1 MAPVLRFD
9 RRAVDRD
16 GSLLAV
22 VAPERVAAAL
32 GSGLPRAAVE
42 GLMASPR
49 VRRRVA
55 ALLRSRLAIGER
67 RAVPPAVV
75 AFLTDWPRPRL
86 VAAAT
91 LLGLAAWLRR
101 QGPLLV
107 KEDLRRLA
115 SQHGEAAV
123 SGALELASRVPPGT
137 VADDGDA
144 QSGTADGA
152 ALLADGL
159 ALLRGWSAA
168 RFGADASW
176 IEAALPP
183 VAVTATLE
191 GVCSP
196 DVVDRALAL
205 AAQGQ
210 A

>member
-1 MAPVLRFD
+1 MATVQRFD
-9 RRAVDRD
+9 RRAVDRE

-32 GSGLPRAAVE
+32 GKGLPRATIE

-55 ALLRSRLAIGER
+55 ALLRTRLSIGER

-75 AFLTDWPRPRL
+75 AFLADWPRERL

-91 LLGLAAWLRR
+91 LLGLAARLRR

-115 SQHGEAAV
+115 LHHGEATV
-123 SGALELASRVPPGT
+123 SGALELASRVPPATASGD
-137 VADDGDA
+137 VEAGDEAAAD
-144 QSGTADGA
+144 A

-159 ALLRGWSAA
+159 ALLRNWAAA

-183 VAVTATLE
+183 VASTATLE
-191 GVCSP
+191 GVCAL
-196 DVVDRALAL
+196 DVVERAMAL
-205 AAQGQ
+205 AAERQ

>member
-1 MAPVLRFD
+1 MAPVLRFN

-32 GSGLPRAAVE
+32 GSGLPRATIE

-55 ALLRSRLAIGER
+55 ALLRGRLAIGER

-75 AFLTDWPRPRL
+75 AFLTDWPRQRL

-91 LLGLAAWLRR
+91 LLGLAARLRR

-115 SQHGEAAV
+115 LHHGEATV
-123 SGALELASRVPPGT
+123 SGALELASRVPPAMANSD
-137 VADDGDA
+137 ADDGDR
-144 QSGTADGA
+144 SEDDA

-159 ALLRGWSAA
+159 VFLRNWAAA

-183 VAVTATLE
+183 VTGHAALG
-191 GVCSP
+191 GVCDP

-205 AAQGQ
+205 AGQGP

>member
-1 MAPVLRFD
+1 MAPVLRFN

-32 GSGLPRAAVE
+32 GAGVPRATIE

-75 AFLTDWPRPRL
+75 AFLTDWPRQRL

-91 LLGLAAWLRR
+91 LLGLATRLRR

-115 SQHGEAAV
+115 LQHGEAAV
-123 SGALELASRVPPGT
+123 SGALELASRVPPANIAGGDGS
-137 VADDGDA
+137 DDQGAEDA
-144 QSGTADGA
+144 L
-152 ALLADGL
+152 LLADGL
-159 ALLRGWSAA
+159 VLLRNWAAA

-183 VAVTATLE
+183 ATGSATLE
-191 GVCSP
+191 GTCDP

-205 AAQGQ
+205 AAQGP

>member
-1 MAPVLRFD
+1 MAPVLRFN

-32 GSGLPRAAVE
+32 GSGLPRATIE

-75 AFLTDWPRPRL
+75 AFLSDWPRERL

-91 LLGLAAWLRR
+91 LLGLAARLRR

-115 SQHGEAAV
+115 LQHGEATV
-123 SGALELASRVPPGT
+123 SGALELASRVPPATDAVSIGSDDQS
-137 VADDGDA
+137 ADD
-144 QSGTADGA
+144 A

-159 ALLRGWSAA
+159 VLLRGWAAA
-168 RFGADASW
+168 RFGMDASW

-183 VAVTATLE
+183 ATGSAILE
-191 GVCSP
+191 GSCDP
-196 DVVDRALAL
+196 DIVDRALSL
-205 AAQGQ
+205 AGQGP

>member
-1 MAPVLRFD
+1 MAPILRFD

-32 GSGLPRAAVE
+32 GSGLPRATIE

-49 VRRRVA
+49 VRRRFA
-55 ALLRSRLAIGER
+55 ALLRSRLAIGES

-75 AFLTDWPRPRL
+75 AFLADWPRPRL

-91 LLGLAAWLRR
+91 LLGLAARLRR

-115 SQHGEAAV
+115 QHHGDAMV
-123 SGALELASRVPPGT
+123 SGALELASQVPPAT
-137 VADDGDA
+137 VAVDAGSGDQSADDA
-144 QSGTADGA
+144 V
-152 ALLADGL
+152 LLADGL
-159 ALLRGWSAA
+159 ALQRGWAAA
-168 RFGADASW
+168 RFGPDASW
-176 IEAALPP
+176 IETALPP
-183 VAVTATLE
+183 AAGPAALE
-191 GVCSP
+191 GVCAP

-205 AAQGQ
+205 AARGQ

>member
-32 GSGLPRAAVE
+32 GSGLPRATIE

-55 ALLRSRLAIGER
+55 ALLRSRLAIGDR

-75 AFLTDWPRPRL
+75 AFLTDWPRGRL
-86 VAAAT
+86 IAAAT
-91 LLGLAAWLRR
+91 LLGLAARLRR

-115 SQHGEAAV
+115 LHHGEATV
-123 SGALELASRVPPGT
+123 SGALELASRVPPAMANGDG
-137 VADDGDA
+137 DDGD
-144 QSGTADGA
+144 QSAVDA

-159 ALLRGWSAA
+159 AMLRKWAAA

-183 VAVTATLE
+183 VNGNATLE
-191 GVCSP
+191 GVCAP
-196 DVVDRALAL
+196 DLVDRALAL
-205 AAQGQ
+205 VGRGSA
-210 A
+210 

>member
-1 MAPVLRFD
+1 MAPVLRFN

-32 GSGLPRAAVE
+32 GYGLPRATIE

-75 AFLTDWPRPRL
+75 AFLSDWPRERL

-91 LLGLAAWLRR
+91 LLGLAARLRR

-115 SQHGEAAV
+115 LHHGEATV
-123 SGALELASRVPPGT
+123 SGALELASRVPPATDAVSTGSDDQS
-137 VADDGDA
+137 ADD
-144 QSGTADGA
+144 A

-159 ALLRGWSAA
+159 VLLRGWAAA

-183 VAVTATLE
+183 ATESATLE
-191 GVCSP
+191 SACDP

-205 AAQGQ
+205 AGQGP